1 MRERGAVMARN
12 TKVRGPRSKDHR
24 RQGVGYF
31 AGLCATITI
40 TAMSGCGL
48 MDSDNVAEVQRA
60 ELAGTWQDAQGDSV
74 TINDDGTFTAENLK
88 G

>member
-1 MRERGAVMARN
+1 
-12 TKVRGPRSKDHR
+12 
-24 RQGVGYF
+24 
-31 AGLCATITI
+31 
-40 TAMSGCGL
+40 